1 MGDGQAVLK
10 DVGNMDGIIT
20 TSLKSVGNLSP
31 HYYNK
36 LQK

>member
-1 MGDGQAVLK
+1 MGDGQAVLN
-10 DVGNMDGIIT
+10 DVGTLDGIIA

-36 LQK
+36 LHK